1 MYHEEGVVLAV
12 SSLPKPMK
20 EEADLTLEQLP
31 SQPREPESLNVPNI
45 AMKENFEPD
54 LQNEEIPDL
63 PFYEKVF
70 DYNNSIPQFQT
81 PLEVFTQHTDL
92 TEQRIN
98 LPEINIEATTEKSEA
113 APPKE
118 ESYRPSS
125 PSNISISKAD
135 QSHVKL
141 ES

>member
-20 EEADLTLEQLP
+20 EEGDLTLELLP

-54 LQNEEIPDL
+54 LQNEEIPNL

-70 DYNNSIPQFQT
+70 EHKNSIPQFQT
-81 PLEVFTQHTDL
+81 PLEVFTQNKDL
-92 TEQRIN
+92 TEQRMN
-98 LPEINIEATTEKSEA
+98 LPDINIEATTEKSEE
-113 APPKE
+113 APHKE
-118 ESYRPSS
+118 EEYRPSS